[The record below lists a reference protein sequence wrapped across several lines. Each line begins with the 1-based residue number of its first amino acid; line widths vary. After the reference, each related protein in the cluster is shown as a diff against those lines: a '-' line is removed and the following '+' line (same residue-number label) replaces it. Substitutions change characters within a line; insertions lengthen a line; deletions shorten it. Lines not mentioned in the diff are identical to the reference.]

1 MKYDLSPLSAKKL
14 NVIEIDTT
22 FTFTDEDAL
31 SNSMVCTVNPVN
43 VKGTIKSYGNGF
55 KLDISYESTWQYQ
68 CGRCLEPVDYVI
80 KGEIIRSIV
89 KDGNDGD
96 DDYVVVESTV
106 IDLYDVIY
114 NDIVLNLPSQ
124 VMCDEEC
131 KGLCPNCG
139 KNLNT
144 GACEC
149 SVDNVDPRLAKLKN
163 LFTHD

>member
-1 MKYDLSPLSAKKL
+1 MKYDLSPLSSQKL
-14 NVIEIDTT
+14 SVIEVDTK
-22 FTFTDEDAL
+22 FMFTDEDAL
-31 SNSMVCTVNPVN
+31 SNSAINTVNPVN
-43 VKGTIKSYGNGF
+43 VTGTIKPYGNGF
-55 KLDISYESTWQYQ
+55 KLDICYESTWEYQ

-96 DDYVVVESTV
+96 DECVVVESTV

-114 NDIVLNLPSQ
+114 NDIVLNLPTQ

-139 KNLNT
+139 VNLNT

-149 SVDNVDPRLAKLKN
+149 SVDDVDPRLAKLKN